1 MFGFSIVAFPY
12 PFSSLLL
19 KGMVKKIVTNPLN
32 IGVVTGLVV
41 LAIRSFVP
49 VNAAGQLVFSLKDSL
64 PLVYKTVNNVSQICS
79 PLALIILGGLFE
91 FSAIKGRKKP
101 IVIGTAA
108 RIFFAPLLGIGGVI
122 LLSKCTGFQMDM
134 AAYPALLALFGSPM
148 AVSSAVMAQ
157 EMDNDGVLAGQ
168 LVVWTSF
175 FSIAT
180 LFVFILALRT
190 LGYL

>member
-1 MFGFSIVAFPY
+1 M
-12 PFSSLLL
+12 
-19 KGMVKKIVTNPLN
+19 
-32 IGVVTGLVV
+32 
-41 LAIRSFVP
+41 
-49 VNAAGQLVFSLKDSL
+49 DS
-64 PLVYKTVNNVSQICS
+64 
-79 PLALIILGGLFE
+79 
-91 FSAIKGRKKP
+91 
-101 IVIGTAA
+101 
-108 RIFFAPLLGIGGVI
+108 
-122 LLSKCTGFQMDM
+122 

-175 FSIAT
+175 FSIIT